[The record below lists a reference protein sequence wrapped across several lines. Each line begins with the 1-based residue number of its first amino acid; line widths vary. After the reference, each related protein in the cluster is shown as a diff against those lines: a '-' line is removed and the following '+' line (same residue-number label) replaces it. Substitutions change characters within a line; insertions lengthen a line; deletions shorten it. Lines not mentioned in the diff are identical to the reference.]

1 MTSPE
6 PTARIEF
13 EVDPSICRLTALK
26 KAAYRCSDRY
36 RVHLQPQPDGR
47 VRVELMAKES
57 RERGTHPGPDSLSDA
72 ARLDFCGE
80 ALDQELREMVA
91 EETLGVRNLLLA
103 QAFSATSLLDPEGE
117 TGDPDADPL
126 GIRVSQATDRGHA
139 PTPGA

>member
-1 MTSPE
+1 MSNPE

-13 EVDPSICRLTALK
+13 EVDPSICRLAALK

-36 RVHLQPQPDGR
+36 RVHLQPQANGQ
-47 VRVELMAKES
+47 VRVELMARES
-57 RERGTHPGPDSLSDA
+57 RERGTPAAPEVSADA

-91 EETLGVRNLLLA
+91 EETFGVRNLLLA

-126 GIRVSQATDRGHA
+126 GIRISQATDRGHA
-139 PTPGA
+139 PTAGG